1 VNVGDRVKVERDE
14 SLYPSKGTWRW
25 FRGKTG
31 VIEEVNNGRRV
42 ALTEYGVR
50 LEGFGL
56 TWFKVHELR
65 PVRAYNRKV

>member
-1 VNVGDRVKVERDE
+1 MNVGDRVRVERDE
-14 SLYPSKGTWRW
+14 REFPPRGTWFW

-31 VIEEVNNGRRV
+31 VIEEINKARRV

-56 TWFKVHELR
+56 TWFKAHELR
-65 PVRAYNRKV
+65 PVRAYRKE